1 MTNVKVDRKTVYAT
15 DEIDSMIRRADDLDN
30 FYFKIR
36 AKALVAIFARTGK
49 RRLEVATVERDDVK
63 VRGGNVSITFMV
75 VKKRKKTVFAKRREK
90 QIPLMDDYA
99 KYILR
104 YSEWMNTHHSY
115 CKYFFPSVK
124 SVFGTGLSFY
134 EDKHLSGRQILRII
148 KQLNPRGW
156 CHLFRET
163 AGAEIVRADPSII
176 GVFKVQRRLDLE
188 ATQTAWR
195 YVQRYA
201 VDVIE
206 HED

>member
-15 DEIDSMIRRADDLDN
+15 EEIDNMIKRADDLGN

-63 VRGGNVSITFMV
+63 VRGENLSITFTV

-99 KYILR
+99 KHVFE
-104 YSEWMNTHHSY
+104 YSQYMNMNHAY
-115 CKYFFPSVK
+115 CKYLFPSVK
-124 SVFGTGLSFY
+124 SVFGVALSFSKD
-134 EDKHLSGRQILRII
+134 EHLSGRQILRII
-148 KQLNPRGW
+148 KQLNPQGW

-163 AGAEIVRADPSII
+163 VGANIVRNDPTIMAP
-176 GVFKVQRRLDLE
+176 FKVMRRLDLE
-188 ATQTAWR
+188 SHQTAFIYMR
-195 YVQRYA
+195 RYA
-201 VDVIE
+201 VDVIKKE
-206 HED
+206 E